1 MIASGTTAG
10 DHDAQAMRTRIR
22 AQRLIAALW
31 KRYLETASLATVR
44 QGAVPHG
51 PGNECVLPSGTLFI
65 EYVNL
70 GFSGEMGSDIPSSLR
85 LGTRS
90 KEVPWVSP
98 VSPAAYAT

>member
-1 MIASGTTAG
+1 VGVTRFTSGVR
-10 DHDAQAMRTRIR
+10 D
-22 AQRLIAALW
+22 L
-31 KRYLETASLATVR
+31 TASTQPQPR
-44 QGAVPHG
+44 S
-51 PGNECVLPSGTLFI
+51 ECVLPSGTLFI